1 MGNVCVL
8 NLVTWPRLIK
18 IKSANKRFPYHL
30 FYIDYGIHND
40 HEDKFI
46 SFLTSFLQVLNK
58 FYFSALVFLKCTV
71 SLLFLFS
78 ILVNCHQYIRVK
90 SFWDEVIL
98 WLEVTITVQ
107 VLWRFFFIRLG
118 FLLSHS
124 AFNWKMDY

>member
-46 SFLTSFLQVLNK
+46 HVFSHVFFASFEQILF
-58 FYFSALVFLKCTV
+58 FCFSV
-71 SLLFLFS
+71 
-78 ILVNCHQYIRVK
+78 
-90 SFWDEVIL
+90 
-98 WLEVTITVQ
+98 LEVHGEPAFP
-107 VLWRFFFIRLG
+107 FFDI
-118 FLLSHS
+118 S
-124 AFNWKMDY
+124 